1 MALTRAQLLMGN
13 STQGSILSGQVQG
26 VTSGPGLTIDPNG
39 SIQINSQTVIG
50 LMKLGQTP
58 VSAAAAYNGYTW
70 PTTAGSIGQQLATN
84 GSGTLSWSDPDGL
97 AWTAKGEIVVGT
109 GVDTQTFLT
118 VGPNGSILIAD
129 NTQVSGLAYTSNYVP
144 TAGATTAA
152 FLPAGTTGNRPS
164 LTSGQAGAIRYN
176 ASTTS
181 MELWNGTAWETIAS
195 DALTGFVP
203 QTSPT
208 GSAVMPA
215 GATGSRDA
223 SPASGYTRFNTT
235 TASLE
240 FWNGTSWNTLPSS
253 STNGFVQ
260 ETSAVGSAILP
271 SGTDGQRD
279 SSPAP
284 GYTRYNSTI
293 GNLEFWNGSAWVT
306 AGGGGG
312 TGTVT
317 SVQVSG
323 GTTGLTYSGGPVTN
337 SGTITLAGV
346 LGVANGG
353 TGATSSANAL
363 AALLPPQTGQGGKFL
378 QTNGAT
384 VSWTAE
390 AGSGTVTSVNV
401 SGGSTGLTFSG
412 GPITAAG
419 NLTMAGTLAVAN
431 GGTGAT
437 TTIAAI
443 NALLPSQSG
452 QGGNQLGTDGTNV
465 SWVASGIEIP
475 SGTAMLFAQTAAPV
489 GWVKVTTYN
498 DATLRV
504 VSGTAGNGGS
514 VAFSTVF
521 SSAVTVPLPQHAHG
535 INDPGHS
542 HGVSDPGHS
551 HSYTDFFSSSSGFG
565 YDVGTIR
572 PNPSG
577 AGTGASG
584 TGISINGSGTGI
596 SVQNSGTAGASLNFD
611 VTYVDVIIATK
622 S

>member
-1 MALTRAQLLMGN
+1 
-13 STQGSILSGQVQG
+13 
-26 VTSGPGLTIDPNG
+26 
-39 SIQINSQTVIG
+39 
-50 LMKLGQTP
+50 
-58 VSAAAAYNGYTW
+58 
-70 PTTAGSIGQQLATN
+70 
-84 GSGTLSWSDPDGL
+84 
-97 AWTAKGEIVVGT
+97 
-109 GVDTQTFLT
+109 
-118 VGPNGSILIAD
+118 
-129 NTQVSGLAYTSNYVP
+129 
-144 TAGATTAA
+144 
-152 FLPAGTTGNRPS
+152 
-164 LTSGQAGAIRYN
+164 
-176 ASTTS
+176 
-181 MELWNGTAWETIAS
+181 
-195 DALTGFVP
+195 
-203 QTSPT
+203 
-208 GSAVMPA
+208 
-215 GATGSRDA
+215 
-223 SPASGYTRFNTT
+223 
-235 TASLE
+235 
-240 FWNGTSWNTLPSS
+240 
-253 STNGFVQ
+253 
-260 ETSAVGSAILP
+260 
-271 SGTDGQRD
+271 
-279 SSPAP
+279 
-284 GYTRYNSTI
+284 
-293 GNLEFWNGSAWVT
+293 
-306 AGGGGG
+306 
-312 TGTVT
+312 
-317 SVQVSG
+317 
-323 GTTGLTYSGGPVTN
+323 
-337 SGTITLAGV
+337 
-346 LGVANGG
+346 
-353 TGATSSANAL
+353 
-363 AALLPPQTGQGGKFL
+363 
-378 QTNGAT
+378 
-384 VSWTAE
+384 
-390 AGSGTVTSVNV
+390 
-401 SGGSTGLTFSG
+401 
-412 GPITAAG
+412 
-419 NLTMAGTLAVAN
+419 MAGTLAVAN